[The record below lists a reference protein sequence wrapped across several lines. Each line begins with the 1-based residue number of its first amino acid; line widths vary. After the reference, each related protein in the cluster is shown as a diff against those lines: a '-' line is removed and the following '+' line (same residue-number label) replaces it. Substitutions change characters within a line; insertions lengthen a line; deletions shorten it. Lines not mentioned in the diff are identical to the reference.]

1 MPAVQPETL
10 VRGEW
15 ERPAEEPYDPTE
27 ILEEAD
33 QPFPIAQEKSESKI
47 PPRKSALPTSRRTE
61 SLPKETVK
69 AAPKGVTSPARVL
82 RRRDPTYPKSA
93 RRDGIEGRV
102 VLSVQIRSDGRVGSV
117 RVATSSGSAALDS
130 AAISAM
136 KSWVFAPEMKDGER
150 VSITVNKAFLFA
162 LK

>member
-1 MPAVQPETL
+1 
-10 VRGEW
+10 
-15 ERPAEEPYDPTE
+15 
-27 ILEEAD
+27 
-33 QPFPIAQEKSESKI
+33 
-47 PPRKSALPTSRRTE
+47 
-61 SLPKETVK
+61 
-69 AAPKGVTSPARVL
+69 
-82 RRRDPTYPKSA
+82 
-93 RRDGIEGRV
+93 
-102 VLSVQIRSDGRVGSV
+102 VGSV